1 MEKYLR
7 IAVVVI
13 LALTIVLSCTVIG
26 NKLTDPVTY
35 DHTIEVLDQNRATVL
50 GLTAASAAA
59 SAAVSALPNDICTP
73 MAQEISELSSWFLV
87 ILAVIYLEK
96 YLLTILATVACY
108 LLIPAGCGMLLV
120 NCFFTQPML
129 RSLGK
134 KLLALAAAVLL
145 VIPTSIWVSDQINAI
160 YSQSIE
166 MTVQSANEASDN
178 LFDEMQ
184 DENGEDTTVID
195 EVKTVLGD
203 LPGSV
208 AGMIEQFKNILNRFV
223 EATAVMI
230 VTTCLIPVLVEIHSS
245 LVSTIL
251 LISSLVTSFFGNAF
265 PVAIICIASIS
276 LPLSFCRRRSSSPSC
291 RCNFFLFSHRNG
303 ADCS

>member
-7 IAVVVI
+7 IAVVLI

-35 DHTIEVLDQNRATVL
+35 DHTIEVLDQNRTTVL

-120 NCFFTQPML
+120 DCFFTQPML

-134 KLLALAAAVLL
+134 KLLALPAAVLL

-203 LPGSV
+203 LSGSV

-230 VTTCLIPVLVEIHSS
+230 VTTCLIPILVILFFAWVVKCLFDVQIVIPAHPPKLRKPKHSPDAEREE
-245 LVSTIL
+245 L
-251 LISSLVTSFFGNAF
+251 
-265 PVAIICIASIS
+265 SIV
-276 LPLSFCRRRSSSPSC
+276 
-291 RCNFFLFSHRNG
+291 
-303 ADCS
+303 